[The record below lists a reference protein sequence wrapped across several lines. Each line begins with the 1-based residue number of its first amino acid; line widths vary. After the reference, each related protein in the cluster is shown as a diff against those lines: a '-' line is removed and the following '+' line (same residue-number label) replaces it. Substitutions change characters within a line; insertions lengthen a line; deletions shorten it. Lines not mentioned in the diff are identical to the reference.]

1 MQSAKGNQIIA
12 LAADN
17 EGITYVREL
26 PNIQYGY
33 QGWTLDE
40 VLQDVM
46 GMRST
51 YSDYLDKRL
60 DTFYKAIDEEDLN
73 QAKVDFKILNQ
84 ILHPNNPLRKMIN
97 IDFKSIGGDIND

>member
-1 MQSAKGNQIIA
+1 M
-12 LAADN
+12 
-17 EGITYVREL
+17 REL
-26 PNIQYGY
+26 LNIQYGY

>member
-1 MQSAKGNQIIA
+1 MANKIYFALQEIFPNVQFIITTHSPHIVQSAKGNQIIA

-40 VLQDVM
+40 GSAGCD
-46 GMRST
+46 GN
-51 YSDYLDKRL
+51 
-60 DTFYKAIDEEDLN
+60 E
-73 QAKVDFKILNQ
+73 
-84 ILHPNNPLRKMIN
+84 IN
-97 IDFKSIGGDIND
+97 L